1 MKKAFA
7 DEKSTPE
14 SKKSQKSGLPAVKL
28 RKKIS
33 ASYLENAGAYYLQR
47 FAASESQ
54 FRRVMERKIKLS
66 CHDHTDQSSDACL
79 ALLDQT
85 VQKFTGLGYLND
97 HAYAQG
103 LIYSLTQRGFSR
115 KRIELELGKK
125 GISRELA
132 AALLPD
138 NNPEHERFKAVLY
151 AKRKKIGPF
160 SLRENDQQRGLSS
173 LARGGFNYDLC
184 CDVLAM
190 PREQAEELLH
200 NPPLEN

>member
-7 DEKSTPE
+7 DEKSSPE
-14 SKKSQKSGLPAVKL
+14 SKKSPKSGSPTVKL

-33 ASYLENAGAYYLQR
+33 TSYLENAGAYYLQR

-54 FRRVMERKIKLS
+54 FRRVMERKIQLS
-66 CHDHTDQSSDACL
+66 CRDHPDQNSESCL
-79 ALLDQT
+79 TLLDQV
-85 VQKFTGLGYLND
+85 VQKFVGLGYLND

-125 GISRELA
+125 GISRDLA
-132 AALLPD
+132 SSCLPD
-138 NNPEHERFKAVLY
+138 SNPEHERYKAVLY

-160 SLRENDQQRGLSS
+160 SLRENDQQRSLSS

-184 CDVLAM
+184 CDVIAM
-190 PREQAEELLH
+190 PREQAEEVLQA
-200 NPPLEN
+200 PPQEE